1 MCARRSLLVLATFAA
16 TVTASLAQER
26 TPASQPAI
34 AAVAAPRAAAP
45 DLSGIWRHP
54 SFPGFEPPLSGAGP
68 VLNKARRNGHN
79 DLYLSVG
86 DDANPI
92 LQPWAAAV
100 VKEHGERAV
109 AEGGFPTPS
118 TQCSPAGVPYIFASF
133 GTQLLQEPQQ
143 VTILY
148 SHPFIE
154 YRQIR
159 LNVPHSSPVTPSW
172 YGDSVGHY
180 EGDTL
185 VIDTVGLKMGPFS
198 MIDMFGTPFTR
209 ALHVIE
215 RYRLID
221 YEVAKASIALDAKWN
236 NQFTQNINRDDPGK
250 HLQLEFTV
258 EDPGAFTMP
267 WKATITYGP
276 SEPDFSKTLSPEW
289 DEHICAENPPQYYG
303 PPPTADRPDF

>member
-1 MCARRSLLVLATFAA
+1 
-16 TVTASLAQER
+16 
-26 TPASQPAI
+26 
-34 AAVAAPRAAAP
+34 
-45 DLSGIWRHP
+45 
-54 SFPGFEPPLSGAGP
+54 
-68 VLNKARRNGHN
+68 
-79 DLYLSVG
+79 
-86 DDANPI
+86 
-92 LQPWAAAV
+92 
-100 VKEHGERAV
+100 
-109 AEGGFPTPS
+109 
-118 TQCSPAGVPYIFASF
+118 
-133 GTQLLQEPQQ
+133 
-143 VTILY
+143 
-148 SHPFIE
+148 
-154 YRQIR
+154 
-159 LNVPHSSPVTPSW
+159 
-172 YGDSVGHY
+172 
-180 EGDTL
+180 
-185 VIDTVGLKMGPFS
+185 MGPFS